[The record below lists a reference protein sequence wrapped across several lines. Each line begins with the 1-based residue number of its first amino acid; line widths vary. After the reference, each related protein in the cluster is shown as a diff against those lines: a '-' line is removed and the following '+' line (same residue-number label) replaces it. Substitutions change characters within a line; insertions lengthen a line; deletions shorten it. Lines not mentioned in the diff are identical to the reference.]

1 MKIILLV
8 LILSISCSHFKNDRR
23 PYEGK
28 RNFIY
33 IDVSGKYKLQR
44 EHKSVDGKMISRS
57 TLASYDN
64 KDKVLEKSV
73 TVSQLGTIKNGDYRS
88 IVLRPLASD
97 FVVWLE
103 GTKNEVKIRLDEKN
117 KALSVTEISSDGQ
130 KSSSIPFVKGSEFCF
145 YNQLSECLYQNNL
158 LIKSLEEPGK
168 EFPFQ
173 IIWDSYPYTQDLLSG
188 VGKKIFSQ
196 AVLKYEGVK
205 GNENSFQIEV
215 EGQVMI
221 YQFSKS
227 FDLVRM
233 LWILQG
239 ISILPPGEE
248 PAELEE

>member
-1 MKIILLV
+1 MKIILFF
-8 LILSISCSHFKNDRR
+8 LIFSISCSSLKNDRK
-23 PYEGK
+23 PIEGR
-28 RNFIY
+28 RNFVY
-33 IDVSGKYKLQR
+33 IDVSGKFKLQR
-44 EHKSVDGKMISRS
+44 ESKSLGGKVVSRS
-57 TLASYDN
+57 TLAYYDD

-73 TVSQLGTIKNGDYRS
+73 TVSQLGSVKNGDYRS
-88 IVLRPLASD
+88 VVLRPLASD
-97 FVVWLE
+97 FVVWLD
-103 GTKNEVKIRLDEKN
+103 GKKNEVKIRLDEKN
-117 KALSVTEISSDGQ
+117 KALSVTQISPEGQ
-130 KSSSIPFVKGSEFCF
+130 QSSSIPFVKGSEFCF
-145 YNQLSECLYQNNL
+145 YNQLAECLYQNNL
-158 LIKSLEEPGK
+158 LIKALEDSGK

-173 IIWDSYPYTQDLLSG
+173 IIWDSYPYTQDLMSG

-205 GNENSFQIEV
+205 GNENSFQVEV
-215 EGQVMI
+215 EGQVII